1 MYELAPDEQPLWFE
15 EVKKE
20 IRRQRQQKEECEQ
33 QRLILEEQ
41 VV

>member
-1 MYELAPDEQPLWFE
+1 MYELERDEPAIGIE

-20 IRRQRQQKEECEQ
+20 IRRQRQQKQDYEQ
-33 QRLILEEQ
+33 QRLVQEEQ

>member
-1 MYELAPDEQPLWFE
+1 MIELVEPIWFE

-20 IRRQRQQKEECEQ
+20 IRRQRQQKQDYEQ
-33 QRLILEEQ
+33 QRLIQEEQ